1 MAGKPPFIQGI
12 CRLVGLRISRKPGQ
26 KTMIYIPP
34 SQMPTTV
41 WIGIDKIQGETARL
55 AFNAPQ
61 QVQIWREELL
71 RNDIDEISALPTD
84 TRANRRGDSEDSG

>member
-12 CRLVGLRISRKPGQ
+12 CRLVGLRISRKPVQ

-34 SQMPTTV
+34 SQVGTTV

-71 RNDIDEISALPTD
+71 HNDLDEVSALPPD
-84 TRANRRGDSEDSG
+84 TRTNRRGDSSDSG

>member
-26 KTMIYIPP
+26 KTMLYIPP
-34 SQMPTTV
+34 SQTGTTV

-55 AFNAPQ
+55 AFNAPSH
-61 QVQIWREELL
+61 VRIWREELL
-71 RNDIDEISALPTD
+71 RNDIDELSKVHPD
-84 TRANRRGDSEDSG
+84 T